1 VRPALL
7 VMAVFTF
14 LWTWHDFF
22 GPLVYLSDQSQYPLS
37 LGLFAFRAQRTT
49 EWSLMMAASTLVT
62 LPLIVIFFFA
72 QRYFLDGIRMTGIK
86 G

>member
-1 VRPALL
+1 
-7 VMAVFTF
+7 
-14 LWTWHDFF
+14 
-22 GPLVYLSDQSQYPLS
+22 
-37 LGLFAFRAQRTT
+37 
-49 EWSLMMAASTLVT
+49 MMAASTLVT